1 VKLESYIIEGVILQK
16 ELSSNLVLVVT
27 NLLQNPDTVGAG
39 KGHNCQKAAKTRP
52 QSKTRTQQE
61 PL

>member
-16 ELSSNLVLVVT
+16 KLLSNLVLVVP
-27 NLLQNPDTVGAG
+27 NLLQNPDTVSAR
-39 KGHNCQKAAKTRP
+39 KSHNCQEAAKTCP